1 MLKTGY
7 VYIYRTQE
15 NLDNRFDL
23 IDCFSNI
30 LGSVSSTSSHQFSST
45 SLLYQ
50 RVQALST
57 VNQKVGTNMGTKK
70 SIDTHHSRA
79 ASLDVDEPNQRGY
92 YRTNSSLVRYKE
104 SDIHS
109 RRSSLTEEG
118 SSSGCYSDPTSSSS
132 QVYFHF
138 HNQSIIPID
147 DKWSD
152 RSYNFSSVA
161 FLTFR

>member
-1 MLKTGY
+1 MSKQIFHLALPKTELCLIGRKKIMKTCLIWLIVFLKHY
-7 VYIYRTQE
+7 
-15 NLDNRFDL
+15 
-23 IDCFSNI
+23 I

-57 VNQKVGTNMGTKK
+57 VNQKVGTNMGTTK

-92 YRTNSSLVRYKE
+92 YRTNSSLIRYKE

-118 SSSGCYSDPTSSSS
+118 SSSGCYSDPTSCSS

-138 HNQSIIPID
+138 ITNR
-147 DKWSD
+147 W
-152 RSYNFSSVA
+152 
-161 FLTFR
+161 